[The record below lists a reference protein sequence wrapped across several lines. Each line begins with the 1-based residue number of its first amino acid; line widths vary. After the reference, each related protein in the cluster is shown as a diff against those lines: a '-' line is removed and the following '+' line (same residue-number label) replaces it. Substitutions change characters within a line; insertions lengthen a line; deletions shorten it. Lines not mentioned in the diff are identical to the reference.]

1 MIKVV
6 RSKLE
11 KFLKNK
17 KIFCM
22 ESSLLCA
29 LLTLQCRKNC
39 PVQADVVVSLA
50 AFLGRICLHPSC
62 YAVFCSTVV
71 LSRSL
76 LFLQSLADPTRL
88 KSKAFSLE
96 RL

>member
-29 LLTLQCRKNC
+29 LLTLLYSAEKLPSASAGRCSGGLGCIFGQNLFT
-39 PVQADVVVSLA
+39 PILFMQFFVQ
-50 AFLGRICLHPSC
+50 
-62 YAVFCSTVV
+62 
-71 LSRSL
+71 L
-76 LFLQSLADPTRL
+76 LF
-88 KSKAFSLE
+88 
-96 RL
+96 